1 MTRPRAFVIKNDK
14 YDSVTDADCD
24 AFLHRGR
31 GEVLLKR
38 HPVNTAPAEGCIAH
52 CHRHRARGRAVL
64 SCGPLSIATP
74 ISTMRWPS
82 NGLRPVVSISM
93 TISRMLYAA
102 SILDIVMITPFSSP
116 NGSSPDTSLQVC
128 PTSPQAGRAGVAP
141 AISAGPPMT
150 ISRTLTP
157 RQTAC

>member
-1 MTRPRAFVIKNDK
+1 MPPR
-14 YDSVTDADCD
+14 
-24 AFLHRGR
+24 L
-31 GEVLLKR
+31 
-38 HPVNTAPAEGCIAH
+38 APAGECARRRKALQS
-52 CHRHRARGRAVL
+52 HRPAV
-64 SCGPLSIATP
+64 S
-74 ISTMRWPS
+74 
-82 NGLRPVVSISM
+82 VSM

-150 ISRTLTP
+150 IARTLTP
-157 RQTAC
+157 RQRAC